1 MKNFYREGR
10 GLPFSEYIPL
20 LKSFSINRIGKTKE
34 QQLDEEL
41 CTEYLEE
48 YTSYLASQIY
58 EYQLRLKFELENDE
72 TLSINSIRLFKYL
85 NYIIQK
91 LEERLIQSLKP
102 VVYRLL
108 LVSVTFL
115 NGVVMAQSEVEKAKV
130 VKNNQRNDNLAG
142 MIQTEVIDPTKQPF
156 MKINPKADLDKFP
169 LKKYRVDSSF
179 NYRAIQG
186 MPIDAIILDM
196 PIRVLSAEGSIQHT
210 TLRKLTYKDYL
221 VLDFWARWCTP
232 CVESMNHW
240 EHMYNSIDDH
250 IQVVGVHLDFDY
262 KVPIETS
269 ARGWRLPQ
277 IIGPEAY
284 LLNQYFLGV
293 STMGPSVWIKGNN
306 FFGVSKAGMEDHNY
320 VFKILDGTYESIPSD
335 AQYIMNDSQKQ

>member
-10 GLPFSEYIPL
+10 GLPLSEYITL
-20 LKSFSINRIGKTKE
+20 LKSISIYKIRNTK
-34 QQLDEEL
+34 DEDNDEDL
-41 CTEYLEE
+41 CSDDLEG
-48 YTSYLASQIY
+48 YTSYLATQIY
-58 EYQLRLKFELENDE
+58 EHQMRLKVELENRVE
-72 TLSINSIRLFKYL
+72 WNSDHIGSFENFRCFF
-85 NYIIQK
+85 QK
-91 LEERLIQSLKP
+91 LDEILLQRLKP
-102 VVYRLL
+102 IFYSFLL
-108 LVSVTFL
+108 FALTTI
-115 NGVVMAQSEVEKAKV
+115 NGEVWAQPENEKAKV
-130 VKNNQRNDNLAG
+130 VVSNKSNDDLAG
-142 MIQTEVIDPTKQPF
+142 MIHTEIIDPTKQPF

-196 PIRVLSAEGSIQHT
+196 PIRVLSAEGFIQHT

-262 KVPIETS
+262 KVPIETKI
-269 ARGWRLPQ
+269 RGWRLPQ

-284 LLNQYFLGV
+284 ILNQYFLGV

-306 FFGVSKAGMEDHNY
+306 FFGVSKAGMADHNY
-320 VFKILDGTYESIPSD
+320 VFKILDGTYESIPSE

>member
-10 GLPFSEYIPL
+10 ALPFSEYIPL
-20 LKSFSINRIGKTKE
+20 FKSFSINRIEKAKE

-58 EYQLRLKFELENDE
+58 EYQLRLKFELEDDE
-72 TLSINSIRLFKYL
+72 TLSIKSIRLFKYL

-102 VVYRLL
+102 VVYSLL

-130 VKNNQRNDNLAG
+130 VKNNQRNDDLAG
-142 MIQTEVIDPTKQPF
+142 MIQTEVIDHTKQPF
-156 MKINPKADLDKFP
+156 MKINPKADLEKFP
-169 LKKYRVDSSF
+169 LKKHRVDTSF
-179 NYRAIQG
+179 NYRAVQG

-196 PIRVLSAEGSIQHT
+196 PIRVLSAEGIIQHT
-210 TLRKLTYKDYL
+210 TLRRLTNKDYL
-221 VLDFWARWCTP
+221 ILDFWARWCAP
-232 CVESMNHW
+232 CVVSMNHW
-240 EHMYNSIDDH
+240 EHINDNINNH

-269 ARGWRLPQ
+269 ARGWKLPQ

-284 LLNQYFLGV
+284 ILNQYFLGT
-293 STMGPSVWIKGNN
+293 SAMGPSVWIKGSN
-306 FFGVSKAGMEDHNY
+306 FYGVSKAGMDDHNY
-320 VFKILDGTYESIPSD
+320 VFKILDGTYEMIPSH
-335 AQYIMNDSQKQ
+335 AQYIMNNSQVQ